1 MYAKT
6 LFTLLAAACLL
17 TPAWGQIK
25 DGVAIGTQNLLS
37 NGDDYDPPCSF
48 DLTLPLDS
56 SWNGNSAARAYYA
69 LGHGAVLNECARFG
83 VTGHSS
89 PNFLAWNCNDSNGD
103 GSTPQLPQLI
113 AYTGGTVSDV
123 SINIG
128 SATDAGAAAALA
140 ALDADFNVLH
150 VSSVVIL
157 APAVQTV
164 STSAAGTVYS
174 YLVGPCVMVADD
186 LTFN

>member
-1 MYAKT
+1 M
-6 LFTLLAAACLL
+6 
-17 TPAWGQIK
+17 K

-37 NGDDYDPPCSF
+37 NGDDYDPPCTF

-69 LGHGAVLNECARFG
+69 LGHGAVLNECAGFG

-89 PNFLAWNCNDSNGD
+89 PNFLAWNCTDSNGD

-113 AYTGGTVSDV
+113 AYTGGTVLDV
-123 SINIG
+123 SMKVG
-128 SATDAGAAAALA
+128 SATDAGSTATLV
-140 ALDADFNVLH
+140 ALDSDFNVLDF
-150 VSSVVIL
+150 SSATL
-157 APAVQTV
+157 ASALQTV
-164 STSAAGTVYS
+164 STRAAATAFS

-186 LTFN
+186 LNFN